1 MINKPQPYSIIGVDL
16 GEKTAGLSY
25 SPDQK
30 LVFYF
35 ETLHFKTEP
44 ELITK
49 LKEKVAEKNAK
60 LVVFGLPLD
69 KNQHTTKQ
77 SAWVKKL
84 AKEFSE
90 QSKIKIAFIDEYLT
104 TWQARQDLGQAIDK
118 DQIDQE
124 AALIIL
130 GDYLETKL

>member
-1 MINKPQPYSIIGVDL
+1 MINKTKPYSIIGVDL
-16 GEKTAGLSY
+16 GEKGAGIAY

-35 ETLHFKTEP
+35 TALHFQTEA

-49 LKEKVAEKNAK
+49 LTEKVAEKNAK

-69 KNQHTTKQ
+69 KDQQTTKQ
-77 SAWVKKL
+77 SAWVKKV
-84 AKEFSE
+84 AKEFSKK
-90 QSKIKIAFIDEYLT
+90 SKLKIAFIDEYLT
-104 TWQARQDLGQAIDK
+104 TWQAKQGAGQEFDK

-124 AALIIL
+124 AAKIIL
-130 GDYLETKL
+130 EDYLETGI